1 MSGVTR
7 SGLKSAR
14 KFPRKKKKLADSDY
28 KVIKCYEASLMNE
41 KFPYDLKK
49 LIKERNELRYEIN
62 ELEKQI
68 D

>member
-1 MSGVTR
+1 
-7 SGLKSAR
+7 
-14 KFPRKKKKLADSDY
+14 
-28 KVIKCYEASLMNE
+28 MNE

-49 LIKERNELRYEIN
+49 LIKERNDLRYEIN